1 MSTITANQLL
11 LFYYNELDLIEY
23 QKISKAIDS
32 SKELNLKWKQ
42 LQQNLET
49 VVSFELNATYDLN
62 KRIMARLQKEKSLVR
77 KII

>member
-11 LFYYNELDLIEY
+11 LYYYNELDLIEY

-42 LQQNLET
+42 LQQNIET
-49 VVSFELNATYDLN
+49 IVSFELNATCDLN
-62 KRIMARLQKEKSLVR
+62 KRIMARLQKEKSLV
-77 KII
+77 